1 MSFMTEPQTWTVL
14 GLMCML
20 LGVTG
25 TYLVRYIGAKFET
38 VGAKFDAI
46 DMKFDAIDT
55 KFDAIGTKF
64 DAIDTKFAA
73 MDTKFDLMLKRM
85 DNLDR
90 DIHMLIQREL
100 DR

>member
-1 MSFMTEPQTWTVL
+1 MTEPQTWTVL

-55 KFDAIGTKF
+55 KFDAI
-64 DAIDTKFAA
+64 DTKFAA